1 MQQAFYLTVTGQVQ
15 GVGYRLWFAKQAQA
29 KDLRGYVKNLSNGD
43 VEAVIIGER
52 SAVQEM
58 LDQSLLGPQASKV
71 TYLNYQSYDQT
82 NYTDFQ
88 ILR

>member
-43 VEAVIIGER
+43 VEAVLIGER